1 MMKKLKNQ
9 DMRLYFHPAEIVRE
23 IANALDSK
31 NIMVPEYKDSKS
43 SASVVLDDS
52 CKDLFITKNKLE
64 QLIEFHISRTIDL
77 FITNFQIATHLKFK
91 VSQMFDDYLNV
102 VAKYNIAERRREQIR
117 PWLIE
122 NFFCVHL
129 LRIINQLTESDSL
142 FNQSDYFAMM
152 TSDNTLVTAFE
163 IVKNLTKEEFD
174 WNGFYKEL
182 KFEEQ
187 NKITS
192 WQRGDHKP
200 SLDSLKAIF
209 LDKEQ
214 SKTSEVAT
222 YLLVARA
229 LAYFR
234 SKYSNKICLN
244 TIVEKYAINR
254 LSINIFIQEAEYLQ
268 KANIE
273 YVLNLTQNNPH
284 APQLA
289 ANQMISALIGMSMTE
304 VENDRRNIAL
314 ALEMIEEAMNIA
326 LYRAGSVCEKVIEV
340 GLVLASL
347 DEKPCIP
354 LITKLKSIQNLYG
367 YRLPTIVSSDV
378 RRKKDNQVEDW
389 EIEMWRS
396 NAHKIF
402 SQYGIKLPN
411 QHPQINTT
419 NFILIGTPEPSENSD
434 TTKRKSKIKQ
444 RDTESNN
451 LVKQVMKKDFDAVNR
466 LVKANANPNKLNDE
480 KESALLIALQ
490 YMDLTEPQVP
500 DDRFYNLLKDLKL
513 RRSIVNQISLNQHQ
527 SLLSGAIHTGKLDV
541 VKNIIGMG
549 ADINSKVDGYD
560 VDALTVCLQII
571 HRINNP
577 NILLS
582 ELDRFSSSAMDLI
595 DQLNDSDFANF
606 IRDTKGNFGTNREL
620 IKESMKREKNHPF
633 RDGYHQM
640 LKKQLVYNHKQF
652 KLDEMRNIVRLLLDN
667 GANPN
672 SKYDYA
678 DIRGNTP
685 FLLACES
692 DEAELVAYML
702 SATGNGSKRIKVDI
716 NAVYRDS
723 SFNVGMPVGYEIIC
737 KYYKSFETLQVIKAH
752 LS

>member
-1 MMKKLKNQ
+1 MMKQLKNQ

-23 IANALDSK
+23 VSNALDSK
-31 NIMVPEYKDSKS
+31 NIIVPEYKDSKR

-52 CKDLFITKNKLE
+52 CRDLFITKNKLE

-77 FITNFQIATHLKFK
+77 FITNFQLATHLKFK
-91 VSQMFDDYLNV
+91 VCQMFDDYLDV

-129 LRIINQLTESDSL
+129 IRIINQLTESNSL
-142 FNQSDYFAMM
+142 FNPSDYFALMS
-152 TSDNTLVTAFE
+152 SDNTLVTAFE
-163 IVKNLTKEEFD
+163 IVKNLTKEDFD
-174 WNGFYKEL
+174 WEGFYEEL
-182 KFEEQ
+182 EFEEK

-192 WQRGDHKP
+192 WQSGDHKP
-200 SLDSLKAIF
+200 RLNSLKAIF
-209 LDKEQ
+209 LDKDWP
-214 SKTSEVAT
+214 KISEVAA

-234 SKYSNKICLN
+234 SKYSNKSFLN
-244 TIVEKYAINR
+244 MIVEKYAINR

-268 KANIE
+268 KGDIE

-284 APQLA
+284 ASQLA
-289 ANQMISALIGMSMTE
+289 ANQMISALMGMSMTE
-304 VENDRRNIAL
+304 VENGRRNIAL
-314 ALEMIEEAMNIA
+314 ALEMIEEALNIA

-367 YRLPTIVSSDV
+367 YRLPTIVSSDI

-419 NFILIGTPEPSENSD
+419 NFILIGTPEPNDNSD
-434 TTKRKSKIKQ
+434 TAKIKTKIK
-444 RDTESNN
+444 RRNTESNN
-451 LVKQVMKKDFDAVNR
+451 LVKQVMKKDFDAVKR

-480 KESALLIALQ
+480 NESALLIALQ
-490 YMDLTEPQVP
+490 YMDLTELQIP
-500 DDRFYNLLKDLKL
+500 DDRFYNLLKDLKF
-513 RRSIVNQISLNQHQ
+513 RRSIVNQISSNRHQ
-527 SLLSGAIHTGKLDV
+527 SLLSGAIHTGKFDV
-541 VKNIIGMG
+541 VKNTVGMG
-549 ADINSKVDGYD
+549 ADINSKASGYD
-560 VDALTVCLQII
+560 VDALTACLQII
-571 HRINNP
+571 HRVNNP

-582 ELDRFSSSAMDLI
+582 ELDRFSSNAMDLI

-606 IRDTKGNFGTNREL
+606 IRDTEGNFGTNREL

-633 RDGYHQM
+633 RDDYHQM
-640 LKKQLVYNHKQF
+640 LKKQLVYNYKQF
-652 KLDEMRNIVRLLLDN
+652 KLDEMRNIARLLLDN

-678 DIRGNTP
+678 DIKGNTP

-702 SATGNGSKRIKVDI
+702 STTSNGSKRIKVDI